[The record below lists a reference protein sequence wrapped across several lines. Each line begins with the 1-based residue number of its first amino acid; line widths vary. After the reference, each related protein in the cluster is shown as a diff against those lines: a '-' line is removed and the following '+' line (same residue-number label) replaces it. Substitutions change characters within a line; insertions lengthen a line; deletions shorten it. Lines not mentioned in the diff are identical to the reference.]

1 MGRGRDVGYINMS
14 VFGSGGE
21 AAAEYLSKGWLVA
34 VDGRLEYGEWDS
46 DGTRRHDYSVVGNVE
61 FLTAPRPVEEHPAA
75 APEAERKPVRSKRER
90 VAA

>member
-1 MGRGRDVGYINMS
+1 MGRGREVGYISVS

-34 VDGRLEYGEWDS
+34 VDGRLEYSEWEGE
-46 DGTRRHDYSVVGNVE
+46 GTKPYDYTIVGNVE
-61 FLTAPRPVEEHPAA
+61 FLTAPRPTEAA
-75 APEAERKPVRSKRER
+75 APAPGADAKSDRRKREP